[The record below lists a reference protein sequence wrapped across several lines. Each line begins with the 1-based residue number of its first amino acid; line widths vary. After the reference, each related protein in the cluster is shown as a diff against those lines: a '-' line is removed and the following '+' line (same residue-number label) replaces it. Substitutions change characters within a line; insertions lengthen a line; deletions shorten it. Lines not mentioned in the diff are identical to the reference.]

1 MGAGEV
7 FQVKVCDTIC
17 PRGGRWDVDER
28 FWSVRFI
35 KPGVI
40 GDKSNSISMSGIGI
54 TDCC

>member
-1 MGAGEV
+1 MIPSAPEE
-7 FQVKVCDTIC
+7 
-17 PRGGRWDVDER
+17 DVDER
-28 FWSVRFI
+28 FWSVCFI